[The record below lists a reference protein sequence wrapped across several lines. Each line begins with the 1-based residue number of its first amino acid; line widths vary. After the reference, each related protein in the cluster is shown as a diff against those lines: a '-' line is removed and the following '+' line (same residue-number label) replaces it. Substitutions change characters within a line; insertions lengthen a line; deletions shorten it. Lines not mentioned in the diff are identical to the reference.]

1 MVNNYY
7 IGDIHHNKTIKKDAY
22 TEKLVL
28 YSDDKYNYL
37 DLINDINYSLQQMF
51 TTLIN
56 SEIILGYEGLSVKR
70 DIENPMQINISF
82 FIEAIYPL
90 NFIEIKFGFSTTIS
104 E

>member
-37 DLINDINYSLQQMF
+37 DLIIQ
-51 TTLIN
+51 LI
-56 SEIILGYEGLSVKR
+56 IIKKLMYLK
-70 DIENPMQINISF
+70 
-82 FIEAIYPL
+82 
-90 NFIEIKFGFSTTIS
+90 KH
-104 E
+104 

>member
-37 DLINDINYSLQQMF
+37 DLINDINY
-51 TTLIN
+51 TT
-56 SEIILGYEGLSVKR
+56 E
-70 DIENPMQINISF
+70 
-82 FIEAIYPL
+82 
-90 NFIEIKFGFSTTIS
+90 
-104 E
+104 

>member
-37 DLINDINYSLQQMF
+37 
-51 TTLIN
+51 
-56 SEIILGYEGLSVKR
+56 LSRHKDKKKTKKKHWYNR
-70 DIENPMQINISF
+70 
-82 FIEAIYPL
+82 
-90 NFIEIKFGFSTTIS
+90 
-104 E
+104 

>member
-37 DLINDINYSLQQMF
+37 DLINDINY
-51 TTLIN
+51 TTDNNKFL
-56 SEIILGYEGLSVKR
+56 EK
-70 DIENPMQINISF
+70 
-82 FIEAIYPL
+82 FIEKVDWYYRENEYYFKCRRREL
-90 NFIEIKFGFSTTIS
+90 LS
-104 E
+104 